1 MARFL
6 LYPGQFR
13 DNHKEET
20 PMEKR
25 PLFLVLLLGL
35 ASLMPAYSQQPD
47 IWPWPY
53 PVADESGF
61 HFLPVGG
68 WNSPGSL
75 SPNSLALGESY
86 LIARNSTAGFLNPAS
101 LSFLSAPQFS
111 LSYRYT
117 ENRYKTSSSPL
128 LEIPVFGDSFETRS
142 FRRKTDVL
150 DSAGLVLPFENWVL
164 AANYFIF
171 QENNFPDIKGPYWG
185 YPVPM
190 VQPEIWL
197 GYQSVSQTGR
207 LKGVN
212 LAFSYRLTESF
223 SLGASVS
230 YVFGDIDRVEESPEV
245 YILEPEPRD
254 GTLPFSP
261 EFPSAVQKYSYDAR
275 GFFTNLGFTW
285 ELSRQLVLGFS
296 LRPPF
301 SLDIQTDR
309 EFTDSSGL
317 SSSYS
322 QDNYFRHP
330 LVAVA
335 SMLFRPLKAFELTAD
350 LSYWG
355 WGETST
361 DIDPGWFGSYDF
373 RSVVKLNLGAE
384 YKIGLP
390 FETLPILAL
399 RAGYIYDPQ
408 PYRFIPRV
416 TRDYVTF
423 GFGLPAGR
431 LDLHVAAKLGLS
443 ARELNRF
450 HTDVLQVGAG
460 YRF

>member
-1 MARFL
+1 MKKRLPFFAL
-6 LYPGQFR
+6 LIG
-13 DNHKEET
+13 
-20 PMEKR
+20 
-25 PLFLVLLLGL
+25 LVSLL
-35 ASLMPAYSQQPD
+35 PVYSQQSD

-53 PVADESGF
+53 PVSDESGF

-68 WNSPGSL
+68 WNCPAYLPPGST
-75 SPNSLALGESY
+75 AMGETY
-86 LIARNSTAGFLNPAS
+86 LTARNSMAGFLNPAS
-101 LSFLSAPQFS
+101 LSFLSFPQLS

-117 ENRYKTSSSPL
+117 ENRYKTSSPSPL
-128 LEIPVFGDSFETRS
+128 LDMPASGDSFEARS

-164 AANYFIF
+164 AANYFLF
-171 QENNFPDIKGPYWG
+171 QEYNFPNIKSPSWG

-190 VQPEIWL
+190 AQPDVWL
-197 GYQSVSQTGR
+197 GYQSISQTGR
-207 LKGVN
+207 MKGLNV
-212 LAFSYRLTESF
+212 AFSYRLTESF

-230 YVFGDIDRVEESPEV
+230 YVFGDIDRVQESPEV
-245 YILEPEPRD
+245 YILEPEPRED
-254 GTLPFSP
+254 GTLPSSP
-261 EFPSAVQKYSYDAR
+261 EFPSTVQRYSHDAR
-275 GFFTNLGFTW
+275 GFFANLGFTW
-285 ELSRQLVLGFS
+285 EPSRQIILGFS

-301 SLDIQTDR
+301 SLDIQTDV
-309 EFTDSSGL
+309 EFTDSAGQ

-322 QDNYFRHP
+322 QDKYFRHP

-335 SMLFRPLKAFELTAD
+335 SVLFRPLKAFELTAD

-361 DIDPGWFGSYDF
+361 DIDPGWFGNYDF

-390 FETLPILAL
+390 FEGLQTLAL

-416 TRDYVTF
+416 TRDFVTF

-443 ARELNRF
+443 AREFNRF